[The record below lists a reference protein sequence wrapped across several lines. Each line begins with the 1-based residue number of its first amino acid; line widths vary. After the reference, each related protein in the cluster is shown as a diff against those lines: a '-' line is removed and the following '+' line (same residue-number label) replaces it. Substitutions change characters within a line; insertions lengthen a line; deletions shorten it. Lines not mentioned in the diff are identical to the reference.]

1 MSTSSVGTNEGG
13 EKRGARNDERE
24 TPIIP
29 VQPINGVCRVYI
41 TGSPMKD
48 DEEPS
53 CYICKEKTSAPLI
66 SPCQCTGSSA
76 FVHRECIESMF
87 EIRGEETCTR
97 CHYRI
102 PTYRT
107 LKPIM
112 KVRSDMLSS
121 LTLMRTLFQQVKRY

>member
-13 EKRGARNDERE
+13 EKRGARNDERQ

-53 CYICKEKTSAPLI
+53 CYICKEKTTAPLI

-76 FVHRECIESMF
+76 FVHQECIEDMF

-121 LTLMRTLFQQVKRY
+121 LTLIRTLFQQVKRY